1 MPRRVGWLS
10 VASGAALVQF
20 NGKHAGFHIWAA
32 YSYSPNAAWSN
43 LVEEFLEA
51 KHDAEQLKTWVNT
64 IVGEV
69 WEDEYASK
77 MSGESLMQRA
87 AEGEVQAGITT
98 S

>member
-1 MPRRVGWLS
+1 MVERGEWRGTGP
-10 VASGAALVQF
+10 F

-32 YSYSPNAAWSN
+32 YSAAPAAWSN

-69 WEDEYASK
+69 WEDEYANQNSI
-77 MSGESLMQRA
+77 ESLMRRA
-87 AEGEVQAGITT
+87 MKKYKQASPPAEVLLLTWM
-98 S
+98 